1 MKKSLFFAIALAAFS
16 AISCTTEEKVI
27 ENTLRAPAYP
37 LVTIDPFTC
46 TWSAADKLYDAPTTH
61 WTGAE
66 HQIVGVVF
74 VDGTPYRFLGKGGS
88 EHRFLAKVS
97 DTKGWPAA
105 YTLKKPAGKWMDVDY
120 DASAWTSGE
129 GAFGSAN
136 KLPMVHTIWDG
147 PEIWVRRTVEID
159 APLPGEDLYLYLT
172 SNEYATVYVNGI
184 KVVDD
189 TKKYSGASFRLP
201 EEVVKTIV
209 PGQPTVFAAYCANP
223 TGSAQLDMALFA
235 DIKAT
240 DAYDNTAEQ
249 LYADVQPMQTRYG
262 FTCGPVELNV
272 KFLAPLFLDDL
283 DLVSRPVNYIAYD
296 VKSTDGAKHD
306 VKILLEATP
315 SWAVNLYG
323 NEETRSE
330 TYSQNGL
337 LYLKASSVEQNIL
350 GKKGDD
356 DRINWGSFYLV
367 AEEKDTEAAVQDNGY
382 LTLTRDLGSVRHSA
396 GKFMIGYD
404 DLYSVQYF
412 GENLRPYWNRTG
424 DVTIESQFE
433 AANREYKALAKK
445 ATAFDYQLMSE
456 AIEAGGKKYAE
467 LCALAYRQAIAAHK
481 LVQTNE
487 GFITFL
493 SKENNSNGSI
503 GTVDVTYPSFPI
515 FFKYNTEL
523 AKALMNHIFHYSESG
538 RWTKPFPAHDVG
550 TYPLANGQTYKYDM
564 PVEEAGN
571 MLIGAAAV
579 CVYENSPAYAMEH
592 WDVMTTWVD
601 YLCEFGLDPEN
612 QLCTDDF
619 AGHFAHNANLS
630 VKAIVGIGCY
640 ARMADML
647 GDKETCRKYLDIAKG
662 LAAEWKKMAA
672 DGDHYRLT
680 FDREGTWSQKYN
692 LVWDELL
699 DLGLFDDDIMDTEIP
714 YYLTKQNIYG
724 LPLDNR
730 STYSKS
736 DWIIWTATMA
746 DSDEQFEAFIDPL
759 WKFYNETVDRV
770 PMSDW
775 FYTDKPEY
783 CMFIAR
789 SVVGGYFIKMLPEV
803 EWED

>member
-1 MKKSLFFAIALAAFS
+1 MKKTIAYVFLILMVVACKP
-16 AISCTTEEKVI
+16 CTEHVRNE
-27 ENTLRAPAYP
+27 LRAPAYP
-37 LVTIDPFTC
+37 LVTIDPFTSA
-46 TWSAADKLYDAPTTH
+46 WSAADNLYDAPVTH
-61 WTGAE
+61 WTGAQ
-66 HQIVGVVF
+66 HHLLGVIV
-74 VDGTPYRFLGKGGS
+74 VDGQPYRFLGEVPVEKQAIA
-88 EHRFLAKVS
+88 RIS
-97 DTKGWPAA
+97 DKKGWPAT
-105 YTLKKPAGKWMDVDY
+105 YTLNKPAGNWMSPDY
-120 DASAWTSGE
+120 DDSRWTAGE
-129 GAFGSAN
+129 GGFGSA
-136 KLPMVHTIWDG
+136 KRKPMIHTVWDG
-147 PEIWVRRTVEID
+147 PEIWVRRVFTLEKTLNTKDVDVYFRANEYGKVYLNGTLVHETTEKTSGEYVK
-159 APLPGEDLYLYLT
+159 LPEDLV
-172 SNEYATVYVNGI
+172 ATLVEGENV
-184 KVVDD
+184 
-189 TKKYSGASFRLP
+189 L
-201 EEVVKTIV
+201 
-209 PGQPTVFAAYCANP
+209 AAYCANP
-223 TGSAQLDMALFA
+223 EGSARLDMALFA
-235 DIKAT
+235 NYSAAKQ
-240 DAYDNTAEQ
+240 YENTAQQ
-249 LYADVQPMQTRYG
+249 LCADVQAMQTRYG

-272 KFLAPLFLDDL
+272 NFLAPLFLDDL
-283 DLVSRPVNYIAYD
+283 DLISRPVNYIGYE
-296 VKSTDGAKHD
+296 VKSLDGAKHD
-306 VKILLEATP
+306 VQVILEATP
-315 SWAVNLYG
+315 AWAVNIYG
-323 NEETRSE
+323 NEETVSD
-330 TYSQNGL
+330 TYSHNGL
-337 LYLKASSVEQNIL
+337 LYLKASSVEQDIL

-367 AEEKDTEAAVQDNGY
+367 AEEKNTEASVAANGF
-382 LTLTRDLGSVRHSA
+382 LRFTRNLGNVKA
-396 GKFMIGYD
+396 CEGKFMIGYD

-412 GENLRPYWNRTG
+412 GENLRPYWNHTG

-433 AANREYKALAKK
+433 LADKEYCELSKK
-445 ATAFDYQLMSE
+445 ATEFDYALMQE
-456 AIEAGGKKYAE
+456 AIEAGGKEYAE

-487 GFITFL
+487 GFLTFL

-515 FFKYNTEL
+515 FFKYNTKL
-523 AKALMNHIFHYSESG
+523 ARALMDHIFHYSESG

-550 TYPLANGQTYKYDM
+550 TYPLANGQTYRFDM

-571 MLIGAAAV
+571 MLVGAAAV
-579 CVYENSPAYAMEH
+579 CLYENSTEYAKAH

-647 GDKETCRKYLDIAKG
+647 GDKEASRKYLDIAKG

-759 WKFYNETVDRV
+759 WKFYNETIDRV

>member
-1 MKKSLFFAIALAAFS
+1 MKRLSYLLLAVLMC
-16 AISCTTEEKVI
+16 SCKPCCDHVRSE
-27 ENTLRAPAYP
+27 LRAPAYP

-46 TWSAADKLYDAPTTH
+46 AWSAADNLYDAPVTH

-66 HQIVGVVF
+66 HHLLGAVT
-74 VDGTPYRFLGKGGS
+74 VDGESYRFLGQAAQEK
-88 EHRFLAKVS
+88 RFIANISGKQ
-97 DTKGWPAA
+97 GWDAA
-105 YTLKKPAGKWMDVDY
+105 YTLKKPAGKWMDRDY
-120 DASAWTSGE
+120 NDSRWTLSE
-129 GAFGSAN
+129 GAFGSES
-136 KLPMVHTIWDG
+136 KKPFVHTVWDG
-147 PEIWVRRTVEID
+147 PEIWVRREFNLDKSYTGTDVQ
-159 APLPGEDLYLYLT
+159 LYLIA
-172 SNEYATVYVNGI
+172 NEYATVYVNGI
-184 KVVDD
+184 LI
-189 TKKYSGASFRLP
+189 TETPKKTYGAYIDLS
-201 EEVVKTIV
+201 EEAVASLV
-209 PGQPTVFAAYCANP
+209 PGKNVIAAYCANP
-223 TGSAQLDMALFA
+223 SGSAQLDVALVSSTTVENEFA
-235 DIKAT
+235 Q
-240 DAYDNTAEQ
+240 TAQQ
-249 LYADVQPMQTRYG
+249 LYADVQPMNTHYG
-262 FTCGPVELNV
+262 FTCGPVELSV
-272 KFLAPLFLDDL
+272 SFLAPLFLDDL
-283 DLVSRPVNYIAYD
+283 DLVSRPVNYMSYQ
-296 VKSTDGAKHD
+296 VKSLDGKKHD
-306 VKILLEATP
+306 VQIVLEATP
-315 SWAVNLYG
+315 AWAVNIFG
-323 NEETRSE
+323 NEATMSY

-337 LYLKASSVEQNIL
+337 VYLKASSVEQDVL

-356 DRINWGSFYLV
+356 DRINWGSFYMAAAEKNTV
-367 AEEKDTEAAVQDNGY
+367 ATIAENGY
-382 LTLTRDLGSVRHSA
+382 MRFTRELGDVKSA
-396 GKFMIGYD
+396 KGRFMIGYD
-404 DLYSVQYF
+404 DVYSVQYF

-433 AANREYKALAKK
+433 LADKEYRSLARKAA
-445 ATAFDYQLMSE
+445 AFDCSLMKE
-456 AIEAGGKKYAE
+456 AEEAGGRKYAE

-515 FFKYNTEL
+515 FLKYNPEL

-571 MLIGAAAV
+571 MLVGAAAV
-579 CVYENSPAYAMEH
+579 CAYEGSSAYAKEH
-592 WDVMTTWVD
+592 WEVMTVWAD
-601 YLCEFGLDPEN
+601 YLCEYGLDPEN

-630 VKAIVGIGCY
+630 VKAIVGIACY
-640 ARMADML
+640 AKMADML
-647 GDKETCRKYLDIAKG
+647 GLEDVSDKYMAIAKD
-662 LAAEWKKMAA
+662 LASQWKEMAA
-672 DGDHYRLT
+672 DGDHYKLT
-680 FDREGTWSQKYN
+680 FDRPGTWSQKYN

-699 DLGLFDDDIMDTEIP
+699 GLDVFDDDIMDVEIP
-714 YYLTKQNIYG
+714 YYLTKQNVYG

-746 DSDEQFEAFIDPL
+746 DENEDFEAFIAPL

-803 EWED
+803 D

>member
-1 MKKSLFFAIALAAFS
+1 MKRLSYLLLAVLMC
-16 AISCTTEEKVI
+16 SCKPCCDHVRNE
-27 ENTLRAPAYP
+27 LRAPAYP

-46 TWSAADKLYDAPTTH
+46 AWSAADNLYDAPVTH

-66 HQIVGVVF
+66 HHLLGAVT
-74 VDGTPYRFLGKGGS
+74 VDGESYRFLGQAAQEK
-88 EHRFLAKVS
+88 RFIANISGKQ
-97 DTKGWPAA
+97 GWDAA
-105 YTLKKPAGKWMDVDY
+105 YTLKKPAGKWMDRDY
-120 DASAWTSGE
+120 NDSRWTLSE
-129 GAFGSAN
+129 GAFGSES
-136 KLPMVHTIWDG
+136 KKPFVHTVWDG
-147 PEIWVRRTVEID
+147 PEIWVRREFNLDKSYTGTDVQ
-159 APLPGEDLYLYLT
+159 LYLIA
-172 SNEYATVYVNGI
+172 NEYATVYVNGI
-184 KVVDD
+184 LI
-189 TKKYSGASFRLP
+189 TETPKKTYGAYIDLS
-201 EEVVKTIV
+201 EEAVASLV
-209 PGQPTVFAAYCANP
+209 PGKNVIAAYCANP
-223 TGSAQLDMALFA
+223 SGSAQLDVALVSSKTVENEFA
-235 DIKAT
+235 Q
-240 DAYDNTAEQ
+240 TAQQ
-249 LYADVQPMQTRYG
+249 LYADVQPMNTHYG
-262 FTCGPVELNV
+262 FTCGPVELSV
-272 KFLAPLFLDDL
+272 SFLAPLFLDDL
-283 DLVSRPVNYIAYD
+283 DLVSRPVNYMSYQ
-296 VKSTDGAKHD
+296 VKSLDGKKHD
-306 VKILLEATP
+306 VQIVLEATP
-315 SWAVNLYG
+315 AWAVNIFG
-323 NEETRSE
+323 NEATMSY

-337 LYLKASSVEQNIL
+337 VYLKASSVEQDVL

-356 DRINWGSFYLV
+356 DRINWGSFYMAAAEKNTVATV
-367 AEEKDTEAAVQDNGY
+367 AENGY
-382 LTLTRDLGSVRHSA
+382 MRFTRELGDVKSA
-396 GKFMIGYD
+396 KGRFMIGYD
-404 DLYSVQYF
+404 DVYSVQYF

-433 AANREYKALAKK
+433 LADKEYRSLARKAA
-445 ATAFDYQLMSE
+445 AFDCSLMKE
-456 AIEAGGKKYAE
+456 AEEAGGRKYAE

-515 FFKYNTEL
+515 FLKYNPEL

-571 MLIGAAAV
+571 MLVGAAAV
-579 CVYENSPAYAMEH
+579 CAYEGSSAYAKEH
-592 WDVMTTWVD
+592 WEVMTVWAD
-601 YLCEFGLDPEN
+601 YLCEYGLDPEN

-630 VKAIVGIGCY
+630 VKAIVGIACY
-640 ARMADML
+640 AKMADML
-647 GDKETCRKYLDIAKG
+647 GLEDVSDKYMAIAKD
-662 LAAEWKKMAA
+662 LASQWKEMAA
-672 DGDHYRLT
+672 DGDHYKLT
-680 FDREGTWSQKYN
+680 FDRPGTWSQKYN

-699 DLGLFDDDIMDTEIP
+699 GLDVFDDDIMDVEIP
-714 YYLTKQNIYG
+714 YYLTKQNVYG

-746 DSDEQFEAFIDPL
+746 DDHEDFEAFIAPL

-803 EWED
+803 D

>member
-1 MKKSLFFAIALAAFS
+1 MKRLSYLLLAVLMC
-16 AISCTTEEKVI
+16 SCKPCCDHVRNE
-27 ENTLRAPAYP
+27 LRAPAYP

-46 TWSAADKLYDAPTTH
+46 AWSAADNLYDAPVTH

-66 HQIVGVVF
+66 HHLLGAVT
-74 VDGTPYRFLGKGGS
+74 VDGESYRFLGQAAQEK
-88 EHRFLAKVS
+88 RFIANISGKQ
-97 DTKGWPAA
+97 GWDAA
-105 YTLKKPAGKWMDVDY
+105 YTLKKPAGKWMDRDY
-120 DASAWTSGE
+120 NDSRWTLSE
-129 GAFGSAN
+129 GAFGSES
-136 KLPMVHTIWDG
+136 KKPFVHTVWDG
-147 PEIWVRRTVEID
+147 PEIWVRREFNLDKSYTGTDVQ
-159 APLPGEDLYLYLT
+159 LYLIA
-172 SNEYATVYVNGI
+172 NEYATVYVNGI
-184 KVVDD
+184 LI
-189 TKKYSGASFRLP
+189 TETPKKTYGAYIDLS
-201 EEVVKTIV
+201 EEAVASLV
-209 PGQPTVFAAYCANP
+209 PGKNVIAAYCANP
-223 TGSAQLDMALFA
+223 SGSAQLDVALVSSKTVENEFA
-235 DIKAT
+235 Q
-240 DAYDNTAEQ
+240 TAQQ
-249 LYADVQPMQTRYG
+249 LYADVQPMNTHYG
-262 FTCGPVELNV
+262 FTCGPVELSV
-272 KFLAPLFLDDL
+272 SFLAPLFLDDL
-283 DLVSRPVNYIAYD
+283 DLVSRPVNYMSYQ
-296 VKSTDGAKHD
+296 VKSLDGKKHD
-306 VKILLEATP
+306 VQIVLEATP
-315 SWAVNLYG
+315 AWSVNIFG
-323 NEETRSE
+323 NEATMSY

-337 LYLKASSVEQNIL
+337 VYLKASSVEQDVL

-356 DRINWGSFYLV
+356 DRINWGSFYMAAAEKNTVATV
-367 AEEKDTEAAVQDNGY
+367 AENGY
-382 LTLTRDLGSVRHSA
+382 MRFTRELGDVKSA
-396 GKFMIGYD
+396 KGRFMIGYD
-404 DLYSVQYF
+404 DVYSVQYF

-433 AANREYKALAKK
+433 LADKEYRSLARKAA
-445 ATAFDYQLMSE
+445 AFDCSLMKE
-456 AIEAGGKKYAE
+456 AEEAGGRKYAE

-515 FFKYNTEL
+515 FLKYNPEL

-571 MLIGAAAV
+571 MLVGAAAV
-579 CVYENSPAYAMEH
+579 CAYEGSSAYAKEH
-592 WDVMTTWVD
+592 WEVMTVWAD
-601 YLCEFGLDPEN
+601 YLCEYGLDPEN

-630 VKAIVGIGCY
+630 VKAIVGIACY
-640 ARMADML
+640 AKMADML
-647 GDKETCRKYLDIAKG
+647 GLENVSDKYMAIAKD
-662 LAAEWKKMAA
+662 LASQWKEMAA
-672 DGDHYRLT
+672 DGYHYKLT
-680 FDREGTWSQKYN
+680 FDRPGTWSQKYN

-699 DLGLFDDDIMDTEIP
+699 GLDVFDDDIMDVEIP
-714 YYLTKQNIYG
+714 YYLTKQNVYG

-746 DSDEQFEAFIDPL
+746 DDHEDFEAFIAPL

-803 EWED
+803 D

>member
-1 MKKSLFFAIALAAFS
+1 MKRLSYLLLAVLMC
-16 AISCTTEEKVI
+16 SCKPCCDHVRNE
-27 ENTLRAPAYP
+27 LRAPAYP

-46 TWSAADKLYDAPTTH
+46 AWSAADNLYDAPVTH

-66 HQIVGVVF
+66 HHLLGAVT
-74 VDGTPYRFLGKGGS
+74 VDGESYRFLGQAAQEK
-88 EHRFLAKVS
+88 RFIANISGKQ
-97 DTKGWPAA
+97 GWDAA
-105 YTLKKPAGKWMDVDY
+105 YTLKKPAGKWMDRDY
-120 DASAWTSGE
+120 NDSRWTLSE
-129 GAFGSAN
+129 GAFGSES
-136 KLPMVHTIWDG
+136 KKPFVHTVWDG
-147 PEIWVRRTVEID
+147 PEIWVRREFNLDKSYTGTDVQ
-159 APLPGEDLYLYLT
+159 LYLIA
-172 SNEYATVYVNGI
+172 NEYATVYVNGI
-184 KVVDD
+184 LI
-189 TKKYSGASFRLP
+189 TETPKKTYGAYINLS
-201 EEVVKTIV
+201 EEAVASLV
-209 PGQPTVFAAYCANP
+209 PGKNVIAAYCANP
-223 TGSAQLDMALFA
+223 SGSAQLDVALVSSKTVENEFA
-235 DIKAT
+235 Q
-240 DAYDNTAEQ
+240 TAQQ
-249 LYADVQPMQTRYG
+249 LYADVQPMNTHYG
-262 FTCGPVELNV
+262 FTCGPVELSV
-272 KFLAPLFLDDL
+272 SFLAPLFLDDL
-283 DLVSRPVNYIAYD
+283 DLVSRPVNYMSYQ
-296 VKSTDGAKHD
+296 VKSLDGKKHD
-306 VKILLEATP
+306 VQIVLEATP
-315 SWAVNLYG
+315 AWAVNIFG
-323 NEETRSE
+323 NEATMSY
-330 TYSQNGL
+330 TFSQNGL
-337 LYLKASSVEQNIL
+337 VYLKASSVEQDVL

-356 DRINWGSFYLV
+356 DRINWGSFYMAAAEQNTVATV
-367 AEEKDTEAAVQDNGY
+367 AENGY
-382 LTLTRDLGSVRHSA
+382 MRFTRELGDVKSA
-396 GKFMIGYD
+396 KGRFMIGYD
-404 DLYSVQYF
+404 DVYSVQYF

-433 AANREYKALAKK
+433 LADKEYRSLARKAA
-445 ATAFDYQLMSE
+445 AFDCSLMKE
-456 AIEAGGKKYAE
+456 AEEAGGRKYAE

-515 FFKYNTEL
+515 FLKYNPEL

-571 MLIGAAAV
+571 MLVGAAAV
-579 CVYENSPAYAMEH
+579 CAYEGSSAYAKEH
-592 WDVMTTWVD
+592 WEVMTVWAD
-601 YLCEFGLDPEN
+601 YLCEYGLDPEN

-630 VKAIVGIGCY
+630 VKAIVGIACY
-640 ARMADML
+640 AKMADML
-647 GDKETCRKYLDIAKG
+647 GLEDVSDKYMAIAKD
-662 LAAEWKKMAA
+662 LASQWKEMAA
-672 DGDHYRLT
+672 DGDHYKLT
-680 FDREGTWSQKYN
+680 FDRPGTWSQKYN

-699 DLGLFDDDIMDTEIP
+699 GLDVFDDDIMDVEIP
-714 YYLTKQNIYG
+714 YYLTKQNVYG

-746 DSDEQFEAFIDPL
+746 DENEDFEAFIAPL

-803 EWED
+803 D

>member
-1 MKKSLFFAIALAAFS
+1 MKRLSYLLLAVLMC
-16 AISCTTEEKVI
+16 SCKPCCDHVRNE
-27 ENTLRAPAYP
+27 LRAPAYP

-46 TWSAADKLYDAPTTH
+46 AWSAADNLYDAPVTH

-66 HQIVGVVF
+66 HHLLGAVT
-74 VDGTPYRFLGKGGS
+74 VDGESYRFLGQAAQEKKFIANISG
-88 EHRFLAKVS
+88 KQ
-97 DTKGWPAA
+97 GWNAA
-105 YTLKKPAGKWMDVDY
+105 YTLKKPSGKWMDRDY
-120 DASAWTSGE
+120 NDSRWTLSE
-129 GAFGSAN
+129 GAFGSES
-136 KLPMVHTIWDG
+136 KKPFVHTVWDG
-147 PEIWVRRTVEID
+147 PEIWVRREFNLDKSYTGTDVQ
-159 APLPGEDLYLYLT
+159 LYLIA
-172 SNEYATVYVNGI
+172 NEYATVYVNGVLI
-184 KVVDD
+184 
-189 TKKYSGASFRLP
+189 TETPKKTYGAYIDLS
-201 EEVVKTIV
+201 EEAVASLV
-209 PGQPTVFAAYCANP
+209 PGKNVIAAYCANP
-223 TGSAQLDMALFA
+223 SGSAQLDVALVSSKTVENEFA
-235 DIKAT
+235 Q
-240 DAYDNTAEQ
+240 TAQQ
-249 LYADVQPMQTRYG
+249 LYADVQPMNTHYG
-262 FTCGPVELNV
+262 FTCGPVELSV
-272 KFLAPLFLDDL
+272 SFLAPLFLDDL
-283 DLVSRPVNYIAYD
+283 DLVSRPVNYMSYK
-296 VKSTDGAKHD
+296 VKSLDGKKHD
-306 VKILLEATP
+306 VQIVLEATP
-315 SWAVNLYG
+315 AWAVNIFG
-323 NEETRSE
+323 NEATMSY

-337 LYLKASSVEQNIL
+337 VYLKASSVEQDVL

-356 DRINWGSFYLV
+356 DRINWGSFYMAAAEKNTVATV
-367 AEEKDTEAAVQDNGY
+367 AENGY
-382 LTLTRDLGSVRHSA
+382 MRFTRELGDVKSA
-396 GKFMIGYD
+396 KGRFMIGYD
-404 DLYSVQYF
+404 DVYSVQYF

-433 AANREYKALAKK
+433 LADKEYCSLARKAA
-445 ATAFDYQLMSE
+445 AFDCSLMKE
-456 AIEAGGKKYAE
+456 AEEAGGRKYAE

-515 FFKYNTEL
+515 FLKYNPEL

-571 MLIGAAAV
+571 MLVGAAAV
-579 CVYENSPAYAMEH
+579 CAYEGSSAYAKEH
-592 WDVMTTWVD
+592 WEVMTVWAD
-601 YLCEFGLDPEN
+601 YLCEYGLDPEN

-630 VKAIVGIGCY
+630 VKAIVGIASY
-640 ARMADML
+640 AKMADML
-647 GDKETCRKYLDIAKG
+647 GLEDVSDKYMAIAKD
-662 LAAEWKKMAA
+662 LASQWKEMAA
-672 DGDHYRLT
+672 DGDHYKLT
-680 FDREGTWSQKYN
+680 FDRPGTWSQKYN

-699 DLGLFDDDIMDTEIP
+699 GLDVFDDDIMDAEIP
-714 YYLTKQNIYG
+714 YYISKQNVYG

-746 DSDEQFEAFIDPL
+746 DEDEDFEAFIAPL

-803 EWED
+803 D

>member
-1 MKKSLFFAIALAAFS
+1 MKKLLFS
-16 AISCTTEEKVI
+16 AIAIMLVFACKPCSEHVRNE
-27 ENTLRAPAYP
+27 LRAPAYP
-37 LVTIDPFTC
+37 LITIDPYTSA
-46 TWSAADKLYDAPTTH
+46 WSAADSLYDAPITH

-66 HQIVGVVF
+66 HHLLGVVT
-74 VDGTPYRFLGKGGS
+74 VDGVPYRFLGQAPVEKKFIA
-88 EHRFLAKVS
+88 RMS
-97 DTKGWPAA
+97 DKTGWQAS
-105 YTLKKPAGKWMDVDY
+105 YTLSKPSGNWTKLGYDDAKW
-120 DASAWTSGE
+120 TKGE
-129 GAFGSAN
+129 GAFGSVN
-136 KLPMVHTIWDG
+136 RKPMIHTIWDG
-147 PEIWVRRTVEID
+147 PELWVRRIFNID
-159 APLPGEDLYLYLT
+159 RDLAGKDVDLFVKI
-172 SNEYATVYVNGI
+172 NEYGTIYINGR
-184 KVVDD
+184 KVCDSD
-189 TKKYSGASFRLP
+189 KTSGSYIRLSDEITASLSAG
-201 EEVVKTIV
+201 ENII
-209 PGQPTVFAAYCANP
+209 AAYCANP
-223 TGSAQLDMALFA
+223 TGTAHLDVSLVENIYQTEQYEMTAQ
-235 DIKAT
+235 
-240 DAYDNTAEQ
+240 Q
-249 LYADVQPMQTRYG
+249 LYADVQAMNTHYG
-262 FTCGPVELNV
+262 FTCGPVELSV
-272 KFLAPLFLDDL
+272 SFLAPLFLDNL
-283 DLVSRPVNYIAYD
+283 DLVSRPVNYMSYE
-296 VKSTDGAKHD
+296 VKSLDGAKHD
-306 VKILLEATP
+306 VKVMVEATP
-315 SWAVNLYG
+315 AWAVNIFG
-323 NEETRSE
+323 NEDTVSE

-337 LYLKASSVEQNIL
+337 VYLKAATVKQDVL
-350 GKKGDD
+350 GKAGDD
-356 DRINWGSFYLV
+356 DRINWGAFYMAASEKKMV
-367 AEEKDTEAAVQDNGY
+367 ASVSENGFMRF
-382 LTLTRDLGSVRHSA
+382 TQDLGRVKASEGR
-396 GKFMIGYD
+396 FMIGYD
-404 DLYSVQYF
+404 DQYSVQYF

-433 AANREYKALAKK
+433 LADKEYTKLAKK
-445 ATAFDYQLMSE
+445 AEEFDCALMKE
-456 AIEAGGKKYAE
+456 ATQVGGKKYAE
-467 LCALAYRQAIAAHK
+467 LCALAYRQAITAHK
-481 LVQTNE
+481 LVQAKE
-487 GFITFL
+487 GFLMFL

-550 TYPLANGQTYKYDM
+550 TYPLANGQTYPHDM

-579 CVYENSPAYAMEH
+579 CAYEDSPAYAREH

-630 VKAIVGIGCY
+630 VKAIVGIAAY

-647 GDKETCRKYLDIAKG
+647 GHGESSQKYMDIARD
-662 LAAEWKKMAA
+662 LAAQWKEMAA
-672 DGDHYRLT
+672 DTDHYKLT

-699 DLGLFDDDIMDTEIP
+699 DLNVFDDEIMDVEIP
-714 YYLTKQNIYG
+714 YYLTKQDIYG

-746 DSDEQFEAFIDPL
+746 DSPEHFEAFVDPL
-759 WKFYNETVDRV
+759 WKFYNETVERV

-789 SVVGGYFIKMLPEV
+789 SVVGGYFIKMLPEI
-803 EWED
+803 DYQD

>member
-1 MKKSLFFAIALAAFS
+1 MRKTLIFTMLALTVFACKPAAEH
-16 AISCTTEEKVI
+16 IKNE
-27 ENTLRAPAYP
+27 LRAPAYP
-37 LVTIDPFTC
+37 LVTIDPFTSA
-46 TWSAADKLYDAPTTH
+46 WSAVDHLYDAPVTH

-66 HQIVGVVF
+66 HHLLGVIT
-74 VDGTPYRFLGKGGS
+74 VDGVPYRFLGQAPVHKKAIA
-88 EHRFLAKVS
+88 RIS
-97 DTKGWPAA
+97 DKKGWPAT
-105 YTLKKPAGKWMDVDY
+105 YTLKKPAGNWMAPDY
-120 DASAWTSGE
+120 DDSKWTAGE
-129 GAFGSAN
+129 GGFGSA
-136 KLPMVHTIWDG
+136 KRKPMIHTVWDG
-147 PEIWVRRTVEID
+147 PELWVRRAFTLDEPLQTKDVEVYFR
-159 APLPGEDLYLYLT
+159 A
-172 SNEYATVYVNGI
+172 NEYGKVYLNGVLVHETTE
-184 KVVDD
+184 K
-189 TKKYSGASFRLP
+189 TSGEYVKLP
-201 EEVVKTIV
+201 EEAVATLAVGENIL
-209 PGQPTVFAAYCANP
+209 AAYCANP
-223 TGSAQLDMALFA
+223 TGTARLDMALFA
-235 DIKAT
+235 ET
-240 DAYDNTAEQ
+240 LPEESYEQTAQQ
-249 LYADVQPMQTRYG
+249 LYADVQSMQTRYG
-262 FTCGPVELNV
+262 FACGPVELNV
-272 KFLAPLFLDDL
+272 SFLAPLFLDDL
-283 DLVSRPVNYIAYD
+283 DLISRPVNYMGYE
-296 VKSTDGAKHD
+296 VKSLDGAKHD
-306 VKILLEATP
+306 VQVSLEATP
-315 SWAVNLYG
+315 AWAVNIYG
-323 NEETRSE
+323 NEETVSE
-330 TYSQNGL
+330 TYAQNGL
-337 LYLKASSVEQNIL
+337 LYLKASSVEQDIL

-367 AEEKDTEAAVQDNGY
+367 AEEKNTEASVAENGF
-382 LTLTRDLGSVRHSA
+382 LRFTRNLGNVKNAA

-424 DVTIESQFE
+424 EVTIESQFE
-433 AANREYKALAKK
+433 LANKEYRKLAKK
-445 ATAFDYQLMSE
+445 ATAFDYALMQE
-456 AIEAGGKKYAE
+456 AIAAGGKKYAE
-467 LCALAYRQAIAAHK
+467 LCALAYRQAISAHK

-487 GFITFL
+487 GFLTFL

-515 FFKYNTEL
+515 FFKYNTKL
-523 AKALMNHIFHYSESG
+523 ARALMDHIFHYSESG

-550 TYPLANGQTYKYDM
+550 TYPIANGQTYRFDM

-571 MLIGAAAV
+571 MLVGAAAV
-579 CVYENSPAYAMEH
+579 CAYENSTEYAKAH

-630 VKAIVGIGCY
+630 IKAIVGIGCY
-640 ARMADML
+640 ARMAEMM
-647 GDKETCRKYLDIAKG
+647 G
-662 LAAEWKKMAA
+662 LEEAAEKYFKVAKDLASQWKEMAI
-672 DGDHYRLT
+672 DGDHYKLT

-699 DLGLFDDDIMDTEIP
+699 DLGLFDDDIMDVEIP

-746 DSDEQFEAFIDPL
+746 DSDEEFEAFIDPL
-759 WKFYNETVDRV
+759 WKFYNETVERV

-789 SVVGGYFIKMLPEV
+789 SVVGGYFIKMLPEI
-803 EWED
+803 E

>member
-1 MKKSLFFAIALAAFS
+1 MKRLSYLLLAVLMC
-16 AISCTTEEKVI
+16 SCKPCCDHVRNE
-27 ENTLRAPAYP
+27 LRAPAYP

-46 TWSAADKLYDAPTTH
+46 AWSAADNLYDAPVTH

-66 HQIVGVVF
+66 HHLLGAVT
-74 VDGTPYRFLGKGGS
+74 VDGESYRFLGQAAQEK
-88 EHRFLAKVS
+88 RFIANISGKQ
-97 DTKGWPAA
+97 GWDAA
-105 YTLKKPAGKWMDVDY
+105 YTLKKPAGKWMDRDY
-120 DASAWTSGE
+120 NDSRWTLSE
-129 GAFGSAN
+129 GAFGSES
-136 KLPMVHTIWDG
+136 KKPFVHTVWDG
-147 PEIWVRRTVEID
+147 PEIWVRREFNLDKSYTGTDVQ
-159 APLPGEDLYLYLT
+159 LYLIA
-172 SNEYATVYVNGI
+172 NEYATVYVNGI
-184 KVVDD
+184 LI
-189 TKKYSGASFRLP
+189 TETPKKTYGAYIDLS
-201 EEVVKTIV
+201 EEAVASLV
-209 PGQPTVFAAYCANP
+209 PGKNVIAAYCANP
-223 TGSAQLDMALFA
+223 SGSAQLDVALVSSKTVENEFA
-235 DIKAT
+235 Q
-240 DAYDNTAEQ
+240 TAQQ
-249 LYADVQPMQTRYG
+249 LYADVQPMNTHYG
-262 FTCGPVELNV
+262 FTCGPVELSV
-272 KFLAPLFLDDL
+272 SFLAPLFLDDL
-283 DLVSRPVNYIAYD
+283 DLVSRPVNYMSYK
-296 VKSTDGAKHD
+296 VKSLDGKKHD
-306 VKILLEATP
+306 VQIVLEATP
-315 SWAVNLYG
+315 AWAVNIFG
-323 NEETRSE
+323 NEATMSY

-337 LYLKASSVEQNIL
+337 VYLKASSVEQDVL

-356 DRINWGSFYLV
+356 DRINWGSFYMAAAEKNTVATV
-367 AEEKDTEAAVQDNGY
+367 AENGY
-382 LTLTRDLGSVRHSA
+382 MRFTRELGDVKSA
-396 GKFMIGYD
+396 KGRFMIGYD
-404 DLYSVQYF
+404 DVYSVQYF

-433 AANREYKALAKK
+433 LADKEYRSLARKAA
-445 ATAFDYQLMSE
+445 AFDCSLMKE
-456 AIEAGGKKYAE
+456 AEEAGGRKYAE

-515 FFKYNTEL
+515 FLKYNPEL

-571 MLIGAAAV
+571 MLVGAAAV
-579 CVYENSPAYAMEH
+579 CAYEGSPAYAQEH
-592 WDVMTTWVD
+592 WEVMTVWTD
-601 YLCEFGLDPEN
+601 YLCEYGLDPEN

-630 VKAIVGIGCY
+630 VKAIVGIACY
-640 ARMADML
+640 AKMADML
-647 GDKETCRKYLDIAKG
+647 GLEDVSDKYMAIAKD
-662 LAAEWKKMAA
+662 LASQWKEMAA
-672 DGDHYRLT
+672 DGDHYKLT
-680 FDREGTWSQKYN
+680 FDRPGTWSQKYN

-699 DLGLFDDDIMDTEIP
+699 GLDVFDDDIMDAEIP
-714 YYLTKQNIYG
+714 YYLSKQNVYG

-746 DSDEQFEAFIDPL
+746 DEDEDFEAFIAPL

-803 EWED
+803 D